1 MKYQILWPNRW
12 LQHVWIIIKVTKL
25 LAKERSKANKLTNI
39 NNKLDI
45 LATLC
50 FELERG
56 LNACM
61 RELIYFPRFL
71 EHRKSSFLQA
81 VSRMSQ

>member
-1 MKYQILWPNRW
+1 MKYPVLSPNRW

-25 LAKERSKANKLTNI
+25 LAKERSKANKLTNV

-45 LATLC
+45 QATLY

-61 RELIYFPRFL
+61 
-71 EHRKSSFLQA
+71 
-81 VSRMSQ
+81 